1 MEKCLKRKYKKPLL
15 NECSK
20 KNLNVNESMS
30 IAELCSILHSQK
42 KEPKKKK
49 QEKKEMVKKDNKK
62 AKSQQDKHVQFIHDY
77 FMKEENFLS
86 SKVDFIN
93 LNFSKAL

>member
-15 NECSK
+15 NECYK

-30 IAELCSILHSQK
+30 ITELCSILHSQK

-49 QEKKEMVKKDNKK
+49 QEKKEVVKKDNKK
-62 AKSQQDKHVQFIHDY
+62 AKSQQDKHVQFIHD
-77 FMKEENFLS
+77 NFLKKDQVLS
-86 SKVDFIN
+86 SKVHGIN

>member
-15 NECSK
+15 NECYK

-42 KEPKKKK
+42 KEPKKK
-49 QEKKEMVKKDNKK
+49 NKK
-62 AKSQQDKHVQFIHDY
+62 R
-77 FMKEENFLS
+77 
-86 SKVDFIN
+86 SKR
-93 LNFSKAL
+93 

>member
-15 NECSK
+15 NECYK

-30 IAELCSILHSQK
+30 ITELCSILHSQK

-62 AKSQQDKHVQFIHDY
+62 AKSQQDKHVQFIHNN

-86 SKVDFIN
+86 NKVDFIN

>member
-30 IAELCSILHSQK
+30 ITELCSILHSGK
-42 KEPKKKK
+42 KETKKKK
-49 QEKKEMVKKDNKK
+49 QEMVKKDNKK
-62 AKSQQDKHVQFIHDY
+62 GKKSQQDKHVQFIHDN
-77 FMKEENFLS
+77 FMKKENFLN

-93 LNFSKAL
+93 LNFSKGL